1 LSGWE
6 QAKKP
11 KRKRDNMADA
21 SLEVRRIAREQESR
35 IAASAAIGLNAAKPF
50 VQFQTSMLR
59 IWAENLELAARNY
72 ETGLDAL
79 GMTIEEQRSQT
90 RQ

>member
-1 LSGWE
+1 
-6 QAKKP
+6 
-11 KRKRDNMADA
+11 MADA
-21 SLEVRRIAREQESR
+21 SLEVRR

-59 IWAENLELAARNY
+59 LWAENLELAARSY

>member
-1 LSGWE
+1 
-6 QAKKP
+6 
-11 KRKRDNMADA
+11 MADA
-21 SLEVRRIAREQESR
+21 SLDARRIAREQESR
-35 IAASAAIGLNAAKPF
+35 IATSAAIGLNAAKPF

>member
-1 LSGWE
+1 
-6 QAKKP
+6 
-11 KRKRDNMADA
+11 
-21 SLEVRRIAREQESR
+21 
-35 IAASAAIGLNAAKPF
+35 
-50 VQFQTSMLR
+50 MLR